1 MTGFGDSNYMEV
13 RCTAALHNLDGVLA
27 MTQLAHSPMQPG
39 LLSFPFLNH
48 TIHLLR
54 RHNGLWFFADDVA
67 AAIKCRTTA
76 ALLSKL
82 SKEEVRA
89 MPLGGGE
96 VVCLSETGVATAI
109 RRYRKPAAR
118 RFRRWLEDELL
129 PALRREGEEA
139 LTADQLELALALAA
153 EAARQVSRAVLDAVL
168 ENGEACWQH
177 SRWLVTLDYERHNRQ
192 KHPLGRMMGLNSAVA
207 TLDAL
212 AEMIAVPDGM
222 PATDTELVKLAA
234 ACHLRLAERMSLRVA
249 DE

>member
-1 MTGFGDSNYMEV
+1 MAQSI
-13 RCTAALHNLDGVLA
+13 
-27 MTQLAHSPMQPG
+27 HSPASPSLREFTFLDKPFR
-39 LLSFPFLNH
+39 LLH
-48 TIHLLR
+48 
-54 RHNGLWFFADDVA
+54 RHNGLWFFVDDVA
-67 AAIKCRTTA
+67 AAIKCRSTA

-82 SKEEVRA
+82 NKEEVRT

-109 RRYRKPAAR
+109 RRYRKPAR
-118 RFRRWLEDELL
+118 RFRRWLEEELL
-129 PALRREGEEA
+129 PVLRREGEEG
-139 LTADQLELALALAA
+139 LTADQLELALALSA

-192 KHPLGRMMGLNSAVA
+192 KHPLGRMMGLNSSVA

-212 AEMIAVPDGM
+212 AELIAVPDGM

>member
-1 MTGFGDSNYMEV
+1 MAQSIQSPASSSLREFTFLDKPF
-13 RCTAALHNLDGVLA
+13 RPLH
-27 MTQLAHSPMQPG
+27 
-39 LLSFPFLNH
+39 
-48 TIHLLR
+48 

-82 SKEEVRA
+82 NKEEVRA

-118 RFRRWLEDELL
+118 RFRRWLEEELL

-168 ENGEACWQH
+168 ENGETCWQH
-177 SRWLVTLDYERHNRQ
+177 TRWLVTLDYERHNRQ
-192 KHPLGRMMGLNSAVA
+192 KHPLGRMMGLNSSVA

-212 AEMIAVPDGM
+212 AELIAVPDGM
-222 PATDTELVKLAA
+222 PASDTGLVKLAA